1 MTILPEMRDLVEL
14 ERFVEGDVPVFDFLF
29 GMSVGCG
36 GELEIWGVAW
46 RLDGL

>member
-1 MTILPEMRDLVEL
+1 MTILPDDVRLGRA